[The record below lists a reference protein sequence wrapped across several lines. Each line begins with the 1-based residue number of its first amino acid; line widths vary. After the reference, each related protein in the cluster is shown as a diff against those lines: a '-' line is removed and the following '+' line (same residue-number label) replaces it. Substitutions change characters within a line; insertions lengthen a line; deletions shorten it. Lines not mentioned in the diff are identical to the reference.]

1 MATDE
6 FGAEDLPEAD
16 EFGAEDVRPAPTVT
30 APTDPTGAFETFITR
45 AGRAASLGLT
55 EPVSAAITAGMLGRI
70 PGKESPTFSEK
81 YEYARQLARER
92 EARREVEHPTVGAL
106 GTTAG
111 TLATL
116 IPAALPSVGARG
128 IATAVAPEMALG
140 KVLTPA
146 AEAAGRAVE
155 AVPVSLSK
163 AAGWLSRKVGMD
175 TPARLAEATGRLT
188 GAAGRTLAQGA
199 IEGAVPGAIYA
210 GATEGLE
217 SLPEG
222 AGLGAVFGA
231 GGRSVLGAA
240 KKGVS
245 AARRSVGRSASEA
258 TEGALAGEGA
268 GDIERAR
275 REMLADVREP
285 QEAMAQRFEAIG
297 RQEARKAQDAA
308 NKSARLQVKM
318 EDQIERLAS
327 ELPEKRAAEL
337 RSLSE
342 QLANVQGELEGLD
355 RSARAA
361 SAQMHQELFTR
372 LSNYVDYAQKNNEA
386 IPPEFLDQFKY
397 LGDTLGQWTG
407 PKLESLNRYR
417 ADREQW
423 WQGWVGRRA
432 DPLKAQA
439 ADLEGRIAA
448 KQAETPDY
456 AAQAR
461 AAVESREQSVLD
473 PVRIANIYRS
483 KGLDLPPAL
492 AEKYR
497 FKEPPLASFEAGAAT
512 TAAQD
517 ARDRARLTFE
527 KTRTEAL
534 QAGPPVA
541 PTPEELAQ
549 MQLRTVKGQRT
560 TRGLSAPEIG
570 VIPGEAETAI
580 PTATRRAA
588 YGGLLSRSGVAV
600 TPRLPGVPSI
610 RGMLLKNVGL
620 DPAQASQFLAL
631 NPGTNRFKYPDEAF
645 ALLRDFESVIAND
658 ERALAKFGPIVNR
671 LGIAGALRTLLSTP
685 AGAAAVAD
693 AVPEAP

>member
-6 FGAEDLPEAD
+6 FGAEDLPEVD

-30 APTDPTGAFETFITR
+30 APVDLTSAKEAFVTS

-55 EPVSAAITAGMLGRI
+55 EPVSAAISASMLDRI
-70 PGKESPTFSEK
+70 PGKDAPSFAERYDFV
-81 YEYARQLARER
+81 RQIAKDR
-92 EARREVEHPTVGAL
+92 EARREVEHPTAGAL
-106 GTTAG
+106 GTAAG
-111 TLATL
+111 TLAGVVSGPEAL
-116 IPAALPSVGARG
+116 LGKALAPIAKGVGRSVEALPVG
-128 IATAVAPEMALG
+128 V
-140 KVLTPA
+140 
-146 AEAAGRAVE
+146 
-155 AVPVSLSK
+155 SK
-163 AAGWLSRKVGMD
+163 AAGWLLRKAGLQ
-175 TPARLAEATGRLT
+175 TPARLAESTGRLT
-188 GAAGRTLAQGA
+188 GAAGRVLTEGA
-199 IEGAVPGAIYA
+199 VEGAVPGAIYA

-217 SLPEG
+217 SVPEG
-222 AGLGAVFGA
+222 AGLGATFGA
-231 GGRSVLGAA
+231 GGRAAIGTLGA
-240 KKGVS
+240 GVS
-245 AARRSVGRSASEA
+245 AARRSVGRSAMEEAGDLGTTVSLLSE
-258 TEGALAGEGA
+258 GEG
-268 GDIERAR
+268 GIERAR

-285 QEAMAQRFEAIG
+285 QVALEQRFSRIG
-297 RQEARKAQDAA
+297 QQEARKAEGAA

-386 IPPEFLDQFKY
+386 VPPEFLDQFKY
-397 LGDTLGQWTG
+397 LGETLGQWTG

-423 WQGWVGRRA
+423 WQNWVGRRA

-439 ADLEGRIAA
+439 ADLEGRIAS

-456 AAQAR
+456 AAQAKGI
-461 AAVESREQSVLD
+461 VEGREQSVLD
-473 PVRIANIYRS
+473 PVRIANIYRA
-483 KGLDLPPAL
+483 KGLDLPLDL
-492 AEKYR
+492 ASQYR
-497 FKEPPLASFEAGAAT
+497 FKEPPLAGLAEGRAAT
-512 TAAQD
+512 VGEEARQQAQL
-517 ARDRARLTFE
+517 AFE
-527 KTRTEAL
+527 KTRTETL
-534 QAGPPVA
+534 RSGPPTA
-541 PTPEELAQ
+541 PTPEELAELQ
-549 MQLRTVKGQRT
+549 RRTVSGQRT

-570 VIPGEAETAI
+570 TIAGEAETAV
-580 PTATRRAA
+580 PTQSRRAA
-588 YGGLLSRSGVAV
+588 YGGLLSRAGVAV
-600 TPRLPGVPSI
+600 TPRLPGVPSF
-610 RGMLLKNVGL
+610 RGMLLKNIGL

-631 NPGTNRFKYPDEAF
+631 SPETNRFKYPDEAF

-658 ERALAKFGPIVNR
+658 EKALAKFGPIVNR

-685 AGAAAVAD
+685 AGVAAVVD

>member
-1 MATDE
+1 MANFFDE
-6 FGAEDLPEAD
+6 DEPTTGGNFFDEPE
-16 EFGAEDVRPAPTVT
+16 VVAPLE
-30 APTDPTGAFETFITR
+30 PTSAKEAFITS

-55 EPVSAAITAGMLGRI
+55 EPISAAITAGMLDRI
-70 PGKESPTFSEK
+70 PGKDAPSFAERYDFVRRIAK
-81 YEYARQLARER
+81 ER
-92 EARREVEHPTVGAL
+92 EARREVEHPTAGAF
-106 GTTAG
+106 GTAAG

-116 IPAALPSVGARG
+116 VPAALPSAAARG
-128 IATAVAPEMALG
+128 VATAAAPEMLLG
-140 KVLTPA
+140 KAVTPI
-146 AEAAGRAVE
+146 AEKAGRAAE
-155 AVPVSLSK
+155 SIPVGLSK
-163 AAGWLSRKVGMD
+163 AAGFLSRKVGMD
-175 TPARLAEATGRLT
+175 TPARLAEATGRMVGGASRVLT
-188 GAAGRTLAQGA
+188 QGA
-199 IEGAVPGAIYA
+199 VEGAVPGAIYA
-210 GATEGLE
+210 TTTEGLE

-222 AGLGAVFGA
+222 AGLGALAGA
-231 GGRSVLGAA
+231 GGRSVLGLAE
-240 KKGVS
+240 KGVS
-245 AARRSVGRSASEA
+245 AARRSVGRSAAEGTGAAA
-258 TEGALAGEGA
+258 TETSLLGEGA

-285 QEAMAQRFEAIG
+285 QEALAQRFENIG
-297 RQEARKAQDAA
+297 RQEARKVEGAA
-308 NKSARLQVKM
+308 NKSARIQVKM
-318 EDQIERLAS
+318 EDQIERLAGQ
-327 ELPEKRAAEL
+327 LPEKRAAEL

-372 LSNYVDYAQKNNEA
+372 LSNYVDYAQKNGEA
-386 IPPEFLDQFKY
+386 VPPEFLDQFKY

-423 WQGWVGRRA
+423 WREYVGSKAAPLEARA
-432 DPLKAQA
+432 EELR
-439 ADLEGRIAA
+439 GRIAT
-448 KQAETPDY
+448 KEGETPDY

-461 AAVESREQSVLD
+461 AAIEGKEQSVLD

-497 FKEPPLASFEAGAAT
+497 FKEPPLASLTTGAAT
-512 TAAQD
+512 TAEQD
-517 ARDRARLTFE
+517 ARSRARLAFE
-527 KTRTEAL
+527 QTRTEAL
-534 QAGPPVA
+534 RAGPPVE
-541 PTPEELAQ
+541 PTPAELAE
-549 MQLRTVKGQRT
+549 MQRRTVSGQRT

-570 VIPGEAETAI
+570 TIAGEAETAI
-580 PTATRRAA
+580 PTESRRAA

-610 RGMLLKNVGL
+610 RGMLLKNIGL

-631 NPGTNRFKYPDEAF
+631 DPKSNRFKYPDQAF

-658 ERALAKFGPIVNR
+658 EKALAKFGPIVNR

-685 AGAAAVAD
+685 AGAAAVAEVVPD
-693 AVPEAP
+693 AP